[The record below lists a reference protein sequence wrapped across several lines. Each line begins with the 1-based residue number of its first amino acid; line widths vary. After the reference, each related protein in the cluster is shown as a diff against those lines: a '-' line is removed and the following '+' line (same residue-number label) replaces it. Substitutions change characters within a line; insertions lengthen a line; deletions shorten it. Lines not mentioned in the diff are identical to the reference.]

1 MDVNEAKRQ
10 KGLKYMALKMAF
22 ESPNETINAIY
33 HSGMPEEE
41 IKELQYIINAARRA
55 PGYDPEKD
63 VIKKMNII

>member
-1 MDVNEAKRQ
+1 MNINEAKRQ

-41 IKELQYIINAARRA
+41 IKELKYIINAARRA
-55 PGYDPEKD
+55 PGYDSEKD
-63 VIKKMNII
+63 IILRMNIA